1 VLTARWFKKLR
12 SDPGSDRLWEKF
24 CVFGVFSGLYAS
36 PEMLVEH
43 PAGYPVYLPLIR
55 KTE

>member
-1 VLTARWFKKLR
+1 MEFTACSLR
-12 SDPGSDRLWEKF
+12 SSTQALNKF

-36 PEMLVEH
+36 SEMLVEH

>member
-1 VLTARWFKKLR
+1 MEFTAGW
-12 SDPGSDRLWEKF
+12 LWSSTLAMNKF

-36 PEMLVEH
+36 SEMLVEH
-43 PAGYPVYLPLIR
+43 PAGYPVYLPLIG